1 MHRVGT
7 WSCSVVLLASCAAR
21 PEPAP
26 ERPLAPLPAPSAT
39 TPAATARASACR
51 AVPSTV
57 YGDELVS
64 FEVLGDG
71 DGRVRVEAFDAR
83 AEPVFRGEIELPGR
97 VQLPDLPSGDFRL
110 TVVGSKV
117 ACEVTVNRELSRATP
132 APR

>member
-7 WSCSVVLLASCAAR
+7 WSSVVVLASCAAR

-26 ERPLAPLPAPSAT
+26 EPPLAPLPAPSAT
-39 TPAATARASACR
+39 PAAAARASACR
-51 AVPSTV
+51 AEPSTV
-57 YGDELVS
+57 YGDELVT

-71 DGRVRVEAFDAR
+71 RLRVEAFDAR
-83 AEPVFRGEIELPGR
+83 AEPVFRSEIELPGR

-110 TVVGSKV
+110 TVVGSNV